1 MPSAF
6 PLFLTLTGQ
15 TVLIAG
21 GGELA
26 LRKARLVA
34 GSANGNGDA
43 NGEGGRGARLVVVA
57 ADVHP
62 DLASLA
68 AEVRRRPFTPSD
80 LDGATLV
87 FAAGDDEDEAAR
99 VAALARARGVLVN
112 VPDRPR
118 LSTFIMPAIVDR
130 GPITVAISTAGTSPV
145 LARRLRARIEAALEP
160 GLGRLALFLDGF
172 RSAVR
177 AVKSDETARRRFWE
191 RVIDGPIAQRFLA
204 GDEASAREQLVKTL
218 NAGAGNSGAAAE
230 AGSVALVGAGPGDP
244 DLLTLRALR
253 LLQNADV
260 VVHDK
265 LVDDRILDYVRRDA
279 RRVYVGKS
287 KSCHTVSQQEI
298 NALLVSEAQAG
309 HRVVRLKGGDPFI
322 FGRGGEEMAVL
333 RAAGV
338 TVELVPGITAAVGC
352 AAAAGIPLTHRG
364 LAQGITLIT
373 AHGAGVDGG
382 SVDAAIDWSA
392 LARLDHT
399 LAVYMGL
406 SKAGLVADRLV
417 AAGKAPG
424 TPAALVEN
432 GTRPDQTLLVGTLA
446 TLADMAAGRAGP
458 ALILVGEV
466 VTLADPGKIA
476 ADVFTTLAPNP
487 DRIAD
492 TTPDPGFKAAV

>member
-1 MPSAF
+1 MPAAF

-15 TVLIAG
+15 TVLIVG

-34 GSANGNGDA
+34 GASGD
-43 NGEGGRGARLVVVA
+43 GRGARLVVVA
-57 ADVHP
+57 PDVHP
-62 DLASLA
+62 DLAALA
-68 AEVRRRPFTPSD
+68 AEVRRRPFAAHD
-80 LDGATLV
+80 LDGVTLV
-87 FAAGDDEDEAAR
+87 FAAGEDEDEAAL
-99 VAALARARGVLVN
+99 VADLARARGLLVN
-112 VPDRPR
+112 VPDRPA

-130 GPITVAISTAGTSPV
+130 GPITVAISTGGTSPV

-160 GLGRLALFLDGF
+160 GLGRLATFLDGF
-172 RSAVR
+172 RAAVR

-204 GDEASAREQLVKTL
+204 GDEAGAHEQLVKVL
-218 NAGAGNSGAAAE
+218 NAAE
-230 AGSVALVGAGPGDP
+230 SAEGGSVALVGAGPGDP

-253 LLQNADV
+253 VLQNADV

-287 KSCHTVSQQEI
+287 KSCHTVSQDEI
-298 NALLVSEAQAG
+298 NALLVREAQAG
-309 HRVVRLKGGDPFI
+309 HRVVRLKGGDPFV

-338 TVELVPGITAAVGC
+338 AVELVPGITAAVGC
-352 AAAAGIPLTHRG
+352 AAATGIPLTHRG
-364 LAQGITLIT
+364 LAQGITLVT
-373 AHGAGVDGG
+373 AHGAAAEGG
-382 SVDAAIDWSA
+382 SAEPAIDWTA

-406 SKAGLVADRLV
+406 SKAGLVAERLI

-424 TPAALVEN
+424 TPAAVVQN
-432 GTRPDQTLLVGTLA
+432 GTRPDQTLVVGR
-446 TLADMAAGRAGP
+446 LADLGALAAGLTGP

-466 VTLADPGKIA
+466 VTLADPAKIA
-476 ADVFTTLAPNP
+476 ASDIITDIFTTLSSTPG
-487 DRIAD
+487 RLGD
-492 TTPDPGFKAAV
+492 TTPENGLKAAV

>member
-1 MPSAF
+1 MSAAF

-15 TVLIAG
+15 TVLIVG

-34 GSANGNGDA
+34 GDGGD
-43 NGEGGRGARLVVVA
+43 GRGAHLVVVA
-57 ADVHP
+57 PEVHP
-62 DLASLA
+62 DLATLA
-68 AEVRRRPFTPSD
+68 AEVRRRPFAAYD
-80 LDGATLV
+80 LDGVTLV
-87 FAAGDDEDEAAR
+87 FAAGEDEDEAAG
-99 VAALARARGVLVN
+99 VADLARARGLLVN
-112 VPDRPR
+112 VPDRPA

-130 GPITVAISTAGTSPV
+130 GPITVAISTGGTSPV

-160 GLGRLALFLDGF
+160 GLGRLATFLDGF
-172 RSAVR
+172 RTAVR

-191 RVIDGPIAQRFLA
+191 RVIDGPVAQRFLA
-204 GDEASAREQLVKTL
+204 GDEAGAHEQLVKIL
-218 NAGAGNSGAAAE
+218 NAGDAGDAIEG
-230 AGSVALVGAGPGDP
+230 GSVALVGAGPGDP

-253 LLQNADV
+253 VLQNADV

-287 KSCHTVSQQEI
+287 KSCHTVSQDEI
-298 NALLVSEAQAG
+298 NALLVREAQAG

-338 TVELVPGITAAVGC
+338 AVELVPGITAAVGC
-352 AAAAGIPLTHRG
+352 AAATGIPLTHRG
-364 LAQGITLIT
+364 LAQGITLVT
-373 AHGAGVDGG
+373 AHGANAGGG
-382 SVDAAIDWSA
+382 SAEPALDWTA

-406 SKAGLVADRLV
+406 SKAGLVAERLI

-424 TPAALVEN
+424 TPVAVVQN
-432 GTRPDQTLLVGTLA
+432 GTRPDQTLAVGR
-446 TLADMAAGRAGP
+446 LADLGALAASLTGP

-466 VTLADPGKIA
+466 VTLADPSKIA
-476 ADVFTTLAPNP
+476 TDVFTTLSSTPG
-487 DRIAD
+487 RLGD
-492 TTPDPGFKAAV
+492 TTLGSGLKAAV

>member
-1 MPSAF
+1 MPAAF

-15 TVLIAG
+15 TVLIVG

-34 GSANGNGDA
+34 GAGGDS
-43 NGEGGRGARLVVVA
+43 RGARLVVVA
-57 ADVHP
+57 PEVHP
-62 DLASLA
+62 DLAALA
-68 AEVRRRPFTPSD
+68 AEVRRRPFAAHD
-80 LDGATLV
+80 LDSVTLV
-87 FAAGDDEDEAAR
+87 FAASEDEDGAAQ
-99 VAALARARGVLVN
+99 VADLARARGLLVN
-112 VPDRPR
+112 VPDRPA
-118 LSTFIMPAIVDR
+118 LSSFIMPAIVDR
-130 GPITVAISTAGTSPV
+130 GPITVAISTGGTSPV

-160 GLGRLALFLDGF
+160 GLGRLATFLDGF
-172 RSAVR
+172 RTAVR

-204 GDEASAREQLVKTL
+204 GDETGAHEQLVKVL
-218 NAGAGNSGAAAE
+218 NAAE
-230 AGSVALVGAGPGDP
+230 SVEGGSVALVGAGPGDP

-253 LLQNADV
+253 VLQNADV

-287 KSCHTVSQQEI
+287 KSCHTVSQNEI
-298 NALLVSEAQAG
+298 NALLVREAQAG

-338 TVELVPGITAAVGC
+338 AVELVPGITAAVGC
-352 AAAAGIPLTHRG
+352 AAATGIPLTHRG
-364 LAQGITLIT
+364 LAQGITLVT
-373 AHGAGVDGG
+373 AHGAAAEGG
-382 SVDAAIDWSA
+382 SAEPAIDWTA

-406 SKAGLVADRLV
+406 SKAGLVAERLI

-424 TPAALVEN
+424 TPVAVVQN
-432 GTRPDQTLLVGTLA
+432 GTRPDQTLAVGR
-446 TLADMAAGRAGP
+446 LADLGALAAGLAGP

-466 VTLADPGKIA
+466 VTLADPAKVATDILTPLPVPGR
-476 ADVFTTLAPNP
+476 N
-487 DRIAD
+487 AD
-492 TTPDPGFKAAV
+492 TTPGTGFKAAV